1 MLSPKREP
9 QLTQN
14 LKGKNKNLLKNNL
27 IKIST
32 FRTRANK
39 AKVTNELNRETAY
52 TQDPNFNDVEDEGM
66 EPDAGDDEDE
76 LETPRQQGPKK

>member
-39 AKVTNELNRETAY
+39 AKISNELDRETAY
-52 TQDPNFNDVEDEGM
+52 AQDPDSNDVEDEDI
-66 EPDAGDDEDE
+66 EPDAGNDV
-76 LETPRQQGPKK
+76 LEKPRQKGPKK